1 MISRIARWWKGR
13 RRNADSTP
21 AHDGDDH
28 LLRAADSLR
37 RLIEDRSIPREV
49 REALAADYAQVEA
62 MLDKLERGDLHVS
75 VFGRVSVGKSALLNA
90 LLGHDAFEVGV
101 LHGTTRVSGIARVEE
116 HTAGGVHLI
125 DTPGIDEF
133 EGEAREALAYEVAQR
148 SDLLLF
154 VVDGDLTQ
162 TELAALDSLLA
173 AQRPLLL
180 VLNKADRYTA
190 AECEA
195 LLARLAE
202 HARGRVPRENIVAA
216 AALPTPRIVVQ
227 INAEGHE
234 HEQRETRGPDIERL
248 RTRMFEVLAAEGK
261 TLAALNA
268 ALFAGDLADRVGERI
283 AQARAEVAARV
294 IRSYCLGK
302 GVAVALNPVPLAD
315 LVAAAGL
322 DVALVMHLSRVYNL
336 PLTRSEAGRLVGSI
350 AGAVAGLM
358 AVVYGTHLLSAALK
372 TVTVGLS
379 TAVTAGVQGAA
390 AWYATIV
397 VGRAAERY
405 FRAGKSWG
413 EGGPKQVL
421 KEIVESLDRE
431 SILAEARAE
440 ILARLRRA

>member
-1 MISRIARWWKGR
+1 MSRWSSWWRRLR
-13 RRNADSTP
+13 RREQAP
-21 AHDGDDH
+21 ERDGDDH

-37 RLIEDRSIPREV
+37 RLLDDPSIPAEV
-49 REALAADYAQVEA
+49 RESLAADYAQVEA

-101 LHGTTRVSGIARVEE
+101 LHGTTRVSGMARVEE
-116 HTAGGVHLI
+116 HSAGGVHLI

-133 EGEAREALAYEVAQR
+133 EGEAREALAFEVARR

-162 TELAALDSLLA
+162 TELSALDTLLA
-173 AQRPLLL
+173 TQRPLLV
-180 VLNKADRYTA
+180 VLNKSDRYTA
-190 AECEA
+190 GERQA
-195 LLARLAE
+195 LLLRMVE
-202 HARGRVPRENIVAA
+202 HARGRVPADNIVAA
-216 AALPTPRIVVQ
+216 AALPAPRLVVRADADG
-227 INAEGHE
+227 IE
-234 HEQRETRGPDIERL
+234 REEREARGPDIDAL

-283 AQARAEVAARV
+283 AQARADIAARV

-322 DVALVMHLSRVYNL
+322 DVAMVMHLSRVYNL
-336 PLTRSEAGRLVGSI
+336 PMTRAEAGRLVGSI

-358 AVVYGTHLLSAALK
+358 AVVYGTHLMSTALK

-379 TAVTAGVQGAA
+379 TAITAGLQGAA
-390 AWYATIV
+390 AWYATVV
-397 VGRAAERY
+397 VGRAAEQY

-413 EGGPKQVL
+413 DGGPKQVL
-421 KEIVESLDRE
+421 KDIVEGLDRD

-440 ILARLRRA
+440 ILSRLRSRV

>member
-1 MISRIARWWKGR
+1 LITRLSRWWKSR
-13 RRNADSTP
+13 RRVADP
-21 AHDGDDH
+21 APVRDGDQH

-37 RLIEDRSIPREV
+37 RLVEDPAIPPEV

-62 MLDKLERGDLHVS
+62 MLDKLERGDLHVA

-101 LHGTTRVSGIARVEE
+101 LHGTTRASGIARVEE
-116 HTAGGVHLI
+116 HAAGGTHLI

-133 EGEAREALAYEVAQR
+133 EGEAREALAFEVAGR

-162 TELAALDSLLA
+162 TELSALDTLVA

-180 VLNKADRYTA
+180 VLNKADRYTTG
-190 AECEA
+190 EREA

-202 HARGRVPRENIVAA
+202 HARGRVPRDNIVAT
-216 AALPTPRIVVQ
+216 AALPSPRVVVHVDG
-227 INAEGHE
+227 EGNR
-234 HEQRETRGPDIERL
+234 RELREAPGPDVEAL
-248 RTRMFEVLAAEGK
+248 RTRMFEVLSAEGK

-268 ALFAGDLADRVGERI
+268 ALFAGDLADRVGARI
-283 AQARAEVAARV
+283 AQARADVAARV

-302 GVAVALNPVPLAD
+302 GVAVALNPLPLAD

-336 PLTRSEAGRLVGSI
+336 PMTRAEAGRLVGAI

-358 AVVYGTHLLSAALK
+358 VVVYGTHLLSSALK

-379 TAVTAGVQGAA
+379 TALTAGVQGAA
-390 AWYATIV
+390 AWYATVV
-397 VGRAAERY
+397 VGRAAEQY

-421 KEIVESLDRE
+421 KEIVESLDRD
-431 SILAEARAE
+431 SILAEARGE
-440 ILARLRRA
+440 ILARLKRA

>member
-1 MISRIARWWKGR
+1 MSRWFSWWRRMR
-13 RRNADSTP
+13 RREP
-21 AHDGDDH
+21 APERDGDEH

-37 RLIEDRSIPREV
+37 RLLDDPSIPPEV
-49 REALAADYAQVEA
+49 RESLAADYTQVEA

-101 LHGTTRVSGIARVEE
+101 LHGTTRFSGSARVEE
-116 HTAGGVHLI
+116 HSAGGVHLI
-125 DTPGIDEF
+125 DTPGIDEY
-133 EGEAREALAYEVAQR
+133 EGEERERLAHEVATR
-148 SDLLLF
+148 SDLVLF

-162 TELAALDSLLA
+162 TELEALDALLA
-173 AQRPLLL
+173 EQRPLLL

-190 AECEA
+190 GERAA
-195 LLARLAE
+195 LLQRLAE
-202 HARGRVPRENIVAA
+202 HARGRVPLDNIVSAA
-216 AALPTPRIVVQ
+216 GLPAERVVVRIDG
-227 INAEGHE
+227 EGRE
-234 HEQRETRGPDIERL
+234 AEQREARGPDIEAL

-268 ALFAGDLADRVGERI
+268 ALFAGDLADRVSERI
-283 AQARAEVAARV
+283 ATARAEIAARV

-302 GVAVALNPVPLAD
+302 GVAVALNPLPLAD

-336 PLTRSEAGRLVGSI
+336 PMTRTEAGRLVGSI
-350 AGAVAGLM
+350 AGAVAGLIV
-358 AVVYGTHLLSAALK
+358 VVYGTHLMSSALK

-379 TAVTAGVQGAA
+379 TALTAGVQGAA
-390 AWYATIV
+390 AWYATVV

-421 KEIVESLDRE
+421 KEIVEGLDRD

-440 ILARLRRA
+440 ILARLKRA